1 MNICQKLIQAIL
13 GLERLV
19 FPELCASCSHSLFN
33 NEQAICNRCIR
44 KLPLSYYHINRSNP
58 VVKTFWG
65 RIPFE
70 FASAQYIFRKGT
82 EIQELLHNIKY
93 GNREDAAITAGK
105 LMGQDVQDLEW
116 FQQIDMLL
124 PVPLHPAKQKK
135 RGYNQSE
142 ALCKGLSMVTQK
154 PAVVNQ
160 LIRTENTSTQT
171 KKGRFQRWE
180 NVEYVFKISAPA
192 ELENKHVLIVDDVIT
207 TGATIEGCAQVLLKV
222 RGIKVS
228 VLSLAHAK

>member
-1 MNICQKLIQAIL
+1 M
-13 GLERLV
+13 
-19 FPELCASCSHSLFN
+19 
-33 NEQAICNRCIR
+33 
-44 KLPLSYYHINRSNP
+44 SNP

-93 GNREDAAITAGK
+93 GNREDAARAAGK

-116 FQQIDMLL
+116 FQQIDLL
-124 PVPLHPAKQKK
+124 MPVPLHPAKQKK

-154 PAVVNQ
+154 PTMVNQ

-192 ELENKHVLIVDDVIT
+192 ALENKHVLIVDDVIT
-207 TGATIEGCAQVLLKV
+207 TGATIEGCAQVLLQVK
-222 RGIKVS
+222 GIKVS